1 MISNWKQE
9 LVTRAG
15 ELFGRG
21 SKAPAAEDAQKVM
34 HLRRRD
40 V

>member
-21 SKAPAAEDAQKVM
+21 SKVPAVADAQKVIGS
-34 HLRRRD
+34 LG
-40 V
+40 